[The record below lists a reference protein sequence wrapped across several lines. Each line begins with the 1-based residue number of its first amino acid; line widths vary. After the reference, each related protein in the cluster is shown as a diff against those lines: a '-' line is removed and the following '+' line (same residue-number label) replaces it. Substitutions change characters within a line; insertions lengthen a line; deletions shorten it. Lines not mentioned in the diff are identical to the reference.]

1 MPVKVRKVRGQE
13 CYRVFNGE
21 SGEVYAKCTTRAK
34 ALEQK
39 KIIEDAD
46 KMRKDLNMTDDEI
59 NEEVKKI
66 IVGKV
71 VIHEV
76 PKKKKSK
83 SKKK

>member
-1 MPVKVRKVRGQE
+1 
-13 CYRVFNGE
+13 
-21 SGEVYAKCTTRAK
+21 
-34 ALEQK
+34 
-39 KIIEDAD
+39 
-46 KMRKDLNMTDDEI
+46 MRKDLNMTDDEI